1 VLAVVVAIVAVFSS
15 SGYLYTLYR
24 YHQIHKVEVAHLDPR
39 LSGQP
44 INILLIGDNCR
55 ECLNGRQASSYGNGA
70 IVGGGRS
77 DVTMILHLNPATKTA
92 SIVSLPRDSFVPVPG
107 QSVLKRVDDSLDEG
121 PSALVQTIEDDY
133 GVPINNY
140 VELNFDSF
148 QNVVDAL
155 GGIDMYFPVR
165 VRDYYS
171 GLNVPVPGCYHLNG
185 YQALAVVR
193 ARHLYYGPQLQYY
206 DPTGDI
212 SRIHRDH
219 EFLKVLG
226 SELKKNGITNP
237 LKLNSVLGS
246 IFPQLV
252 VDQTFS
258 LSEMFDLALTFG
270 SINPNTVPTT
280 TLPVYEYNQSYIYDG
295 FNDGDVVFPTEPF
308 TEQTIA
314 AGLGIVPPPVAPGT
328 TLQVLDGSGIQG
340 QAGQFAA
347 DAQSLGYKVVGTGT
361 APIAATPA
369 ETIVYYRPAQKGQPS
384 EEGQAEALAGH
395 LVGEVAMGVKPLPP
409 GVDLELVT
417 GTYVSYSSTPAVP
430 AERSATTG
438 ARKTTT
444 TRPSSPAKATSTT
457 GTTSTGTTSTSTTVT
472 GTTVTNPTASSVSAN
487 FPGDIVNVTPANE
500 PLPAF
505 DPRACPAGMVAKPLQ
520 YGRG

>member
-193 ARHLYYGPQLQYY
+193 ARHLFYGPQLQYY

-457 GTTSTGTTSTSTTVT
+457 GTTSTGTT
-472 GTTVTNPTASSVSAN
+472 VTNPTASSVSAN